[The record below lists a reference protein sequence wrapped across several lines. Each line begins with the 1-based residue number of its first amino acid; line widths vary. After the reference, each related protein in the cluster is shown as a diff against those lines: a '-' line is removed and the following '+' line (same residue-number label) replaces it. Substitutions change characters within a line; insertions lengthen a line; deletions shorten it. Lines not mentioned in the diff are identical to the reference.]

1 MILFL
6 SWILIN
12 KHSKDDKILIE
23 KPIFI
28 IFLLKF
34 SELLHCAA
42 MSWVGLDWIVLR
54 KEDFKGEQTFDFEFG
69 VPGVAVPPG
78 IFDDSLIPP
87 WLLLPFVMG
96 VLKVVTDDCINGQT
110 MHSKQEH
117 VCVYVWVCTSMND
130 HGVAWTKI
138 QEKNTQNKKN
148 ILD

>member
-23 KPIFI
+23 KPIS
-28 IFLLKF
+28 FLLF
-34 SELLHCAA
+34 SFWDFLNCCTVLLWLEL
-42 MSWVGLDWIVLR
+42 GWIVLS

-110 MHSKQEH
+110 MHSKQEN

-138 QEKNTQNKKN
+138 QEKKHTKQKKTY
-148 ILD
+148 